1 MSQQAP
7 RDMWMMI
14 RFGQLEVDLSA
25 EGVSYAPDVA
35 HDMTSHLIRAF
46 SEAIS
51 ELRAHGVIGQATDD
65 DDESDDPADEDDE
78 DITE

>member
-46 SEAIS
+46 SEAIA
-51 ELRAHGVIGQATDD
+51 ELRGHGVIPSFHDTDETEAEVEVEDD
-65 DDESDDPADEDDE
+65 DDE
-78 DITE
+78 

>member
-51 ELRAHGVIGQATDD
+51 ELRAHGVIGEA
-65 DDESDDPADEDDE
+65 ESDDPADDDE
-78 DITE
+78 DADEE

>member
-51 ELRAHGVIGQATDD
+51 ELRAHGVIGEA
-65 DDESDDPADEDDE
+65 ESDDPADEDDE
-78 DITE
+78 DADEE